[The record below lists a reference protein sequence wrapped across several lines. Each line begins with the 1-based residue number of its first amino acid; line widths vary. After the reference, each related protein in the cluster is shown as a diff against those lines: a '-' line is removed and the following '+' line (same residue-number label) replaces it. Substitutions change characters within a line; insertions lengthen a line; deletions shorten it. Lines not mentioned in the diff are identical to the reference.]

1 MSRFF
6 EEIARAYLV
15 LKKDVPFPFY
25 FDLIV
30 LYLQGPPYISI
41 NILTIIL
48 HQVELYLYSHFY
60 IFPDSEF
67 RQGELGR

>member
-48 HQVELYLYSHFY
+48 HQVELYL
-60 IFPDSEF
+60 
-67 RQGELGR
+67 

>member
-15 LKKDVPFPFY
+15 LKGVPFPFY

-30 LYLQGPPYISI
+30 YLQGPPDISI
-41 NILTIIL
+41 NTILTIIL